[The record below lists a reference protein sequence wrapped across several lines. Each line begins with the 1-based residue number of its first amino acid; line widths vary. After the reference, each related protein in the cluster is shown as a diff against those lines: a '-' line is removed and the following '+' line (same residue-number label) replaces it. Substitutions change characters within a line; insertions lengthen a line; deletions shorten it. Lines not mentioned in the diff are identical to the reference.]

1 MSLKIISRFFKYN
14 LIKEVTHQS
23 KSIKWFATL
32 LNYFGL
38 VISFSHKTDFQMD
51 GYQIKF
57 KYGKEM
63 VIILTENCEFKTVIE
78 ISEKIKS
85 HI

>member
-1 MSLKIISRFFKYN
+1 
-14 LIKEVTHQS
+14 
-23 KSIKWFATL
+23 
-32 LNYFGL
+32 
-38 VISFSHKTDFQMD
+38 MD

-57 KYGKEM
+57 KYGNKM